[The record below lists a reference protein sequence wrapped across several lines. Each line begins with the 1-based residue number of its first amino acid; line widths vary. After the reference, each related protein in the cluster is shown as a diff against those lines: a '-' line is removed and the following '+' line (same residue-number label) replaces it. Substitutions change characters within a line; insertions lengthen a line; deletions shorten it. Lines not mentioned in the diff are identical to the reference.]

1 MVTQAIRTG
10 RAAAA
15 AGVLMTAGVEGEW
28 LLNPQR
34 DDGTI
39 TDKPEFALLL
49 VLSTIGFGLLVAAVR
64 GLRREA
70 DRRTKPARVGARMSL
85 IGAVL
90 LALFGA
96 MVLVTGVLSGS
107 PLEVS
112 FLAFALG
119 LLLLS
124 IGQILWGMSLRRQ
137 SPAPGAWQL
146 LVLAGV
152 TAFATIA
159 IPLDPWH
166 DVSLVAMFLTWSAI
180 GVLLLRYR
188 TISAVAPAS
197 SPAHAARHAETNA
210 AGRTPAS
217 SRETGE

>member
-1 MVTQAIRTG
+1 MITQANRTG

-39 TDKPEFALLL
+39 TDKPGFALLL
-49 VLSTIGFGLLVAAVR
+49 VLSTVGFGLLTVAVA
-64 GLRREA
+64 GLRREST
-70 DRRTKPARVGARMSL
+70 RRTRPARLGARMSL
-85 IGAVL
+85 IGAGL
-90 LALFGA
+90 LALFGC
-96 MVLVTGVLSGS
+96 MVLASGLISGS

-124 IGQILWGMSLRRQ
+124 IGQVLWGLSLRRQ
-137 SPAPGAWQL
+137 SPVPGVWQL

-152 TAFATIA
+152 TAFASIA

-166 DVSLVAMFLTWSAI
+166 EVGLVAMFLAWSVI
-180 GVLLLRYR
+180 GLLMLRSR
-188 TISAVAPAS
+188 VTEP
-197 SPAHAARHAETNA
+197 TL
-210 AGRTPAS
+210 AGIGA
-217 SRETGE
+217 

>member
-1 MVTQAIRTG
+1 MLTQASRTG

-39 TDKPEFALLL
+39 TDKPEFALLI
-49 VLSTIGFGLLVAAVR
+49 VVSTIGFALLSVAVH
-64 GLRREA
+64 GLRRESA
-70 DRRTKPARVGARMSL
+70 RRTRPARVGATMSL
-85 IGAVL
+85 VGAGMLVV
-90 LALFGA
+90 FGA
-96 MVLVTGVLSGS
+96 LVLVTGVVSGS
-107 PLEVS
+107 PLEAS

-124 IGQILWGMSLRRQ
+124 IGQVVWGLSLRRQ
-137 SPAPGAWQL
+137 TPAPGVWQML
-146 LVLAGV
+146 LVAGV

-166 DVSLVAMFLTWSAI
+166 DVSLVATFLAWSVI

-188 TISAVAPAS
+188 TVTSRAPK
-197 SPAHAARHAETNA
+197 ARTADKV
-210 AGRTPAS
+210 
-217 SRETGE
+217 

>member
-1 MVTQAIRTG
+1 MVTQASRTG

-34 DDGTI
+34 DDGTV

-49 VLSTIGFGLLVAAVR
+49 VVSTVGFVLLSLAVR
-64 GLRREA
+64 GLRHESA
-70 DRRTKPARVGARMSL
+70 RRTRPARVGATMSL
-85 IGAVL
+85 VGAGM
-90 LALFGA
+90 LAVFGA
-96 MVLVTGVLSGS
+96 LVLVTGVVSGS
-107 PLEVS
+107 PLEAS

-124 IGQILWGMSLRRQ
+124 IGQVVWGLSLRRQ
-137 SPAPGAWQL
+137 SPAPGVWQML
-146 LVLAGV
+146 LVAGV
-152 TAFATIA
+152 MAFASIA

-166 DVSLVAMFLTWSAI
+166 DVSLVAMFLAWSVI

-188 TISAVAPAS
+188 TVSNMAPK
-197 SPAHAARHAETNA
+197 ARTE
-210 AGRTPAS
+210 S
-217 SRETGE
+217 KV